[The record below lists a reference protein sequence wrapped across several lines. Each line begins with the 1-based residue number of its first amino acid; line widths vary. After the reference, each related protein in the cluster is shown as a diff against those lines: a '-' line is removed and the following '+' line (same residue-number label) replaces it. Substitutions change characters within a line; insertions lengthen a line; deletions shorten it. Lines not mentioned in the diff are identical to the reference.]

1 MTDPERVGGSSVN
14 QTELVANGL
23 KILRLVSTEKEI
35 AAKIVDGFDMC
46 IYSVLD
52 LIESYS

>member
-1 MTDPERVGGSSVN
+1 MTDPERVGGSPVN

-46 IYSVLD
+46 IYTVLD
-52 LIESYS
+52 LLESYS